1 MNFYLVL
8 AIVTLVI
15 FFIGWK
21 IWDRTKNI
29 GFIIGLF
36 FIYYWTLLGSWFLIY
51 DSLTGKGEEIGL
63 HYHYLFIKMFPVDL
77 DKYYMLSII
86 YYSLFIISLELLI
99 LYLLPDKK
107 NKIIYSK
114 ERIHINL
121 TGLMVISIIC
131 VLLSSLIIYREIIYS
146 LDKNVSIYHLS
157 RNEDNP
163 FFTLHQTLNQMA
175 IVSLLLGFV
184 CSLEPQKNKLIFA
197 TPSKFQFALYLPLL
211 ILVEV
216 YFIFLG
222 NKSNLLF
229 AGIFCFLFYL
239 INKNYTFNLRHILFL
254 FLILGVP
261 LIITDTLRNYS
272 IFSLLEGLTGVS
284 AHDGSYADS
293 NPDADITVAN
303 IIQSFLFSNE
313 LFSGHFSMYGVLMF
327 DTPFTYGSS
336 IISFVSSIIPRIFW
350 SDRPASIYEYYADSV
365 NAIPGQGYTI
375 NHATAWYLNFGIL
388 GIICGAII
396 LGIIWVK
403 VYKLLHSSE
412 VNIINSRIFR
422 LVAFVAFPSITAQIP
437 KLIRTGPEGYKGV
450 ILDGIIIPVII
461 LYIAS
466 ELFKAKQMSSETDE
480 L

>member
-1 MNFYLVL
+1 MDFYLVL
-8 AIVTLVI
+8 GIVTLVI

-21 IWDRTKNI
+21 IWNRTKNI

-86 YYSLFIISLELLI
+86 YYSLFIISLELII
-99 LYLLPDKK
+99 LYFLPKKK
-107 NKIIYSK
+107 NEIIYTK
-114 ERIHINL
+114 DRIHINL
-121 TGLMVISIIC
+121 ASLMIISIIC
-131 VLLSSLIIYREIIYS
+131 ILLSSLIIYREIIYG
-146 LDKNVSIYHLS
+146 LDKNLSIYYVS
-157 RNEDNP
+157 RNADNP
-163 FFTLHQTLNQMA
+163 FFTLHQMLNQMA
-175 IVSLLLGFV
+175 IVSLLIGFV
-184 CSLEPQKNKLIFA
+184 CTLDPQNNKLVFA
-197 TPSKFQFALYLPLL
+197 RPSRFQFALYLPLL
-211 ILVEV
+211 ILVEI

-254 FLILGVP
+254 FLILGIP
-261 LIITDTLRNYS
+261 LIITDTLRNHS
-272 IFSLLEGLTGVS
+272 IFSLFDGIPGGRDHELPS
-284 AHDGSYADS
+284 AIS
-293 NPDADITVAN
+293 NPDSDITVIN
-303 IIQSFLFSNE
+303 IMQSFLFSNE

-327 DTPFTYGSS
+327 DIPYTYGSS
-336 IISFVSSIIPRIFW
+336 IISFLSSIIPKIFW
-350 SDRPASIYEYYADSV
+350 ADRPASIYEYYANSV

-375 NHATAWYLNFGIL
+375 NHATAWYLNFGVL
-388 GIICGAII
+388 GIVVGAII

-403 VYKLLHSSE
+403 VYKLLHSPD
-412 VNIINSRIFR
+412 VNFIKSKLFR
-422 LVAFVAFPSITAQIP
+422 LVVFVAFPSITGQIP

-461 LYIAS
+461 LYVAS
-466 ELFKAKQMSSETDE
+466 EFYKVKQLSAKADE
-480 L
+480 K